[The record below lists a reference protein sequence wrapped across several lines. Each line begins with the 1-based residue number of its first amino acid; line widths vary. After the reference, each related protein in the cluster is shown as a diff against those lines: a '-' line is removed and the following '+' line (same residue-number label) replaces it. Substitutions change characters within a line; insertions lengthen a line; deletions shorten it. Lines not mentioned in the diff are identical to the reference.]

1 MNYYTYFDV
10 NGNVIGLIGGTR
22 EDATINN
29 INDYTIV
36 DGLHEQYTHYM
47 IGGEVKEYSPEE
59 SEIKKNRPGVNF
71 TFDNTSM
78 TWVGEYNSIELYQKT
93 INDDV
98 EYKGDIYQADEKSYE
113 NMLKVYQS
121 ALITDDKVRWKLKN
135 NEWVD
140 IGVDDL
146 KELIRMIHRRNQKA
160 FEDK

>member
-36 DGLHEQYTHYM
+36 DGLYEQYTHYM
-47 IGGEVKEYSPEE
+47 IDGEVKEYTPEE
-59 SEIKKNRPGVNF
+59 SEIKKNRPGINF

-93 INDDV
+93 INDDI
-98 EYKGDIYQADEKSYE
+98 EYKGNIYQADKKSYE

-121 ALITDDKVRWKLKN
+121 ALIIDDGIRWKLKN

-140 IGVDDL
+140 ISIDEL
-146 KELIRMIHRRNQKA
+146 KEIIGMIHRRNQQA